1 MTRRTMNPRLLNGLI
16 VASAMLTI
24 AAAPWALD
32 LSVLAF
38 VFKPLTTVLIIVLAW
53 PRGADKPAAR
63 RALRIGL
70 LLSLLG
76 DIALLWPQQG
86 FLPGLVAFLLAHIAY
101 IVAFTREHRFLA
113 QPAALTA
120 LRAGR
125 RRDPGAAVAVDAAGV
140 ARAGGVLRAGAHRDG
155 GADGGG
161 GLGRAGRR
169 AQARPLADAGRRVVH
184 GVRRA
189 AGHQQVR
196 AAAAG
201 GEPVD
206 PRHLLGGAV
215 VHRVVA
221 QATRTRVRH
230 ATG

>member
-1 MTRRTMNPRLLNGLI
+1 MTRRTMNPRLLDGLI
-16 VASAMLTI
+16 VAGAMLTI

-86 FLPGLVAFLLAHIAY
+86 FLPGLIAFLLAHIAY

-113 QPAALTA
+113 QPVALTGYALVAGAILALLWPSVPPGLRVPVACYVLALTA
-120 LRAGR
+120 MSAQTAVVGLAAQGDER
-125 RRDPGAAVAVDAAGV
+125 RR
-140 ARAGGVLRAGAHRDG
+140 
-155 GADGGG
+155 
-161 GLGRAGRR
+161 GR
-169 AQARPLADAGRRVVH
+169 L
-184 GVRRA
+184 
-189 AGHQQVR
+189 
-196 AAAAG
+196 
-201 GEPVD
+201 
-206 PRHLLGGAV
+206 LMLGGALFMASDALLATNKFALALPAANLWILGTYWA
-215 VHRVVA
+215 A
-221 QATRTRVRH
+221 QWCIASWLKPPAH
-230 ATG
+230 A